1 MGKKHILVVD
11 DDATLRETVQFF
23 LENANFFVQVAE
35 DGEEGIQWASS
46 ILPDVILCDVK
57 MDKMDGYSFLER
69 LRKDIS
75 TTCIPTIMMTS
86 LPREEAY
93 RQCMLLGAD
102 DYLEKPFTEEQ
113 LLAAIDVRIQ
123 RLEANANVTEKKL
136 KNLRTNIHRS
146 IPMELRTPLGIMI
159 TASEYLLKKE
169 QIKDNEEL
177 NNFVTIIYHNGHR
190 LIHCIENII
199 LLSRL
204 ELWNNDSI
212 MKRKYQSRSTFISES
227 NIAPIILEKSLSYNR
242 RDDFRFSVI
251 NASSK
256 IANEHFERMLIELV
270 DNAFKFSEP
279 KTIVTVKAQP
289 TKFMFELS
297 VSNIGDP
304 MQAMDVQNVG
314 AYMQFD
320 RDVNAQTGMGL
331 GLTIVKRIVALYG
344 GTFDVES
351 NYEKHSTTIV
361 VQVPLDT
368 E

>member
-1 MGKKHILVVD
+1 MGKKHILVID
-11 DDATLRETVQFF
+11 DDAALRETLQFF
-23 LENANFFVQVAE
+23 LENANFHVQVAE
-35 DGEEGIQWASS
+35 GGEEGIHLAST
-46 ILPDVILCDVK
+46 ILPDIVICDIK

-113 LLAAIDVRIQ
+113 MLSAIDVRIK
-123 RLEANANVTEKKL
+123 RLEAGANVTEKKL
-136 KNLRTNIHRS
+136 KNLRANINRS

-169 QIKDNEEL
+169 QIKDDEEL
-177 NNFVTIIYHNGHR
+177 NKFVTIIYRNGHR
-190 LIHCIENII
+190 LIHNVENII

-204 ELWNNDSI
+204 ELWNNDAI
-212 MKRKYQSRSTFISES
+212 MRQKFQSRSTYISES
-227 NIAPIILEKSLSYNR
+227 NIAPIILEKSLAYNR

-279 KTIVTVKAQP
+279 KSIVTVKAQP

-297 VSNIGDP
+297 VSNIGSG

-320 RDVNAQTGMGL
+320 REVNAQAGMGL
-331 GLTIVKRIVALYG
+331 GLTIVKRIVGLYG
-344 GTFDVES
+344 GTFDIES
-351 NYEKHSTTIV
+351 NYKKHSTTII
-361 VQVPLDT
+361 VQLPLDT
-368 E
+368 D